1 MTYVTEPSA
10 VFGID
15 IGKREVVVERF
26 DEPRLQRIPNTLKP
40 LRVWLARV
48 PADALL
54 VMEATNTY
62 HELLA
67 ALAYA
72 LGLQVVVLNP
82 HRSWHYAR
90 AIGKRGKT
98 DPVDAAMLAQFGA
111 NEWRK
116 LVRWQPASSG
126 NIRVA
131 RLLRRRTR
139 LMSAKVA
146 VTQSLGTMKELN
158 RIRRDAKH
166 ALEALIKRIDE
177 LILKAIAQDAELA
190 KLHRL
195 LCSIVGVGPIVAAQ
209 LAQALTRFPWARDE
223 AFIAYTGLDPRPDDS
238 STHRGRRKLTKHGPP
253 MLRHLLHLAAMSAS
267 KTRLWKPAYL
277 ALRARGLH
285 TTEAFVVIARRLAR
299 IAFAIFR
306 SGQPFDPTRLVSM
319 PCGILTKP

>member
-26 DEPRLQRIPNTLKP
+26 GELRLQRLANEVRP
-40 LRVWLARV
+40 LRAWLATL
-48 PADALL
+48 PAGALL

-67 ALAYA
+67 ALAHA

-82 HRSWHYAR
+82 SRSWHYAR

-111 NEWRK
+111 HEWRK
-116 LVRWQPASSG
+116 LLRWQPASSG
-126 NIRVA
+126 NTRVA
-131 RLLRRRTR
+131 RLLRRRNR

-146 VTQSLGTMKELN
+146 LTQSLGTMKELN

-166 ALEALIKRIDE
+166 ALDALIKRVDA
-177 LILKAIAQDAELA
+177 LILQAVAQDPELT
-190 KLHRL
+190 KLHQL
-195 LCSIVGVGPIVAAQ
+195 LQSIVGVGPIVAAQ
-209 LAQALTRFPWARDE
+209 LAQALTRFPWAKDE

-306 SGQPFDPTRLVSM
+306 SGQPFDPNRLVSM
-319 PCGILTKP
+319 SSGVLTKP